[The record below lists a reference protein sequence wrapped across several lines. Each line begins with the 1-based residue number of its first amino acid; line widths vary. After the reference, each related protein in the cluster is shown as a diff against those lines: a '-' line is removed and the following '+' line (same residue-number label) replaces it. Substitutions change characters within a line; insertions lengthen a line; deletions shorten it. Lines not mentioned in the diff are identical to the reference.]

1 MSSQL
6 ISTRSGFWFLCIFAA
21 CGLARGGAITDFP
34 AGGTTITFDDLAGG
48 NCNLCGPSLTNQ
60 YRGLGVIFNNPTFPG
75 QDTVDTNLTYSIPGA
90 SGSNAL
96 FVYQGGGQQG
106 VAPFQILFSTP
117 VETVGFDWLSSFDS
131 FLELDA
137 YNQEGALLETVTY
150 VGSSTP
156 QGLGGFAGLQEAAN
170 ISRLD
175 VSYHPDFDPT
185 RSYNFSIDN
194 LSFTEVPEPSGVVMG
209 GLGLFGG
216 VLVRALILTTLKK
229 GNPPVFSQG

>member
-1 MSSQL
+1 MRSQL
-6 ISTRSGFWFLCIFAA
+6 ILTRSGFWFLSILAA

-60 YRGLGVIFNNPTFPG
+60 YTGAIFNNPTFPG
-75 QDTVDTNLTYSIPGA
+75 QDTIDTNLTYSIPGA

-117 VETVGFDWLSSFDS
+117 VETVGFDWLSSFES

-137 YNQEGALLETVTY
+137 YDQEGALLETVTF

-156 QGLGGFAGLQEAAN
+156 QGLGGFAGLQEATD

-194 LSFTEVPEPSGVVMG
+194 LSFSEAPEPSGVVMG
-209 GLGLFGG
+209 GLGLLG
-216 VLVRALILTTLKK
+216 LLARALISRRDNSV
-229 GNPPVFSQG
+229 G